1 MMDLD
6 QIQFCSSMMQQ
17 IQSTC
22 LQYDHSYTP
31 MMWLCVHK
39 NNLHIDA
46 KNEWK
51 HVAFHS
57 PPSHYL
63 LLKKPKKQSYVYFT
77 INFVHEWA

>member
-6 QIQFCSSMMQQ
+6 QIQSCSSMMQQ

-31 MMWLCVHK
+31 MMWLCAHK
-39 NNLHIDA
+39 NNIHINAND
-46 KNEWK
+46 EWK

-57 PPSHYL
+57 SPSYYL
-63 LLKKPKKQSYVYFT
+63 LSKITGKTKLCLFH
-77 INFVHEWA
+77 I